1 MNVSFIVTAFL
12 APCLCLVFPKY
23 QCGCKGKGKA
33 CGEGCNCTNC
43 TNTDCCTTSAATNGT
58 EDASIEE
65 IVTDALPEDLD
76 EIMEWVVYMKKH
88 GSGFNGKTPEAY
100 FNQSHQQ
107 GQTTLQHH
115 QQWLDN
121 IRQCIWDRIEFENEM
136 IPNTD
141 ALYRHWTRVC
151 WVLDMWSQADRNTMA
166 PKPVSEY
173 GWKIIEGTLA
183 FDWDSDSNMD
193 AIRER
198 VAGLLKGCGCK
209 TGCQTRH
216 TD

>member
-1 MNVSFIVTAFL
+1 
-12 APCLCLVFPKY
+12 
-23 QCGCKGKGKA
+23 
-33 CGEGCNCTNC
+33 
-43 TNTDCCTTSAATNGT
+43 
-58 EDASIEE
+58 
-65 IVTDALPEDLD
+65 
-76 EIMEWVVYMKKH
+76 MKKH

-209 TGCQTRH
+209 TGCQTRQCGCKGKGKACGEGCNCTNCTN
-216 TD
+216 TDCCTTSAATNGTEDASIKEIVTDALPEDLDEIMEWVFGEYEAEAGCEEGSDNE